1 MAIKKLDHIGIAVEE
16 LELSLKRWAQTFN
29 FETSEIEA
37 LPQRGVRVA
46 YLFPEK
52 GPAIEL
58 ISPLGEDSPVK
69 KFLENRGEGIHHLC
83 FRVKDLKKFMAELKE
98 RGLSFL
104 TNEPLCGAG
113 GSQIAFIHP
122 KVLNGVLIEFKE
134 KKKEE
139 KEAKKGKEKEEDKD

>member
-16 LELSLKRWAQTFN
+16 LESSLERWAKAFD
-29 FETSEIEA
+29 FEFSEIEA

-52 GPAIEL
+52 GPTIEL

-83 FRVKDLKKFMAELKE
+83 FRVKDLKKLMAKLKE
-98 RGLSFL
+98 RGISFL
-104 TNEPLCGAG
+104 TDEPVCGAG

-139 KEAKKGKEKEEDKD
+139 EKKVKEKGEDKD

>member
-1 MAIKKLDHIGIAVEE
+1 MSIKKLDHIGIAVEE
-16 LELSLKRWAQTFN
+16 LESSLEKWAKAFD
-29 FETSEIEA
+29 FEKSEIET
-37 LPQRGVRVA
+37 LPHRGVRVA

-58 ISPLGEDSPVK
+58 ISPLGEDSPVR

-83 FRVKDLKKFMAELKE
+83 FQVKNLKKVMAELKA
-98 RGLSFL
+98 RNIFFL
-104 TNEPLCGAG
+104 TDEPVCGAG

-139 KEAKKGKEKEEDKD
+139 KENIKETGEDGD

>member
-16 LELSLKRWAQTFN
+16 LESSLERWAKAFD
-29 FETSEIEA
+29 FEFSQIEV
-37 LPQRGVRVA
+37 LPHRGVRVA

-58 ISPLGEDSPVK
+58 ISPLGEDSPIN

-83 FRVKDLKKFMAELKE
+83 FRVKDLKKLMAELKE
-98 RGLSFL
+98 RGISFL
-104 TNEPLCGAG
+104 TDEPVCGAG

-139 KEAKKGKEKEEDKD
+139 EKKIKEKREDKD